1 MPKVIC
7 TLPNASLEISGV
19 KFTPTADGTGI
30 ISEELAPAVAELF
43 LSIHGYAIEP
53 APEPELPPVPTPLL
67 VAPAPAPA
75 AVVVPEPA
83 PVPAPSPE
91 KPARAKSLKPAAPDA
106 VPAAGATETP
116 PAPEDA
122 TVF

>member
-1 MPKVIC
+1 MSKVIC

-30 ISEELAPAVAELF
+30 ISEELAPAAAELF
-43 LSIHGYAIEP
+43 LSIPGYAIEP
-53 APEPELPPVPTPLL
+53 VPEPELPP
-67 VAPAPAPA
+67 APKPSPMAPAPA

-83 PVPAPSPE
+83 PE
-91 KPARAKSLKPAAPDA
+91 KPARAKALKPAAPDA

>member
-1 MPKVIC
+1 LPKVIC

-19 KFTPTADGTGI
+19 KFTVLADGTGI
-30 ISEELAPAVAELF
+30 ISEELAPAAAELF
-43 LSIHGYAIEP
+43 LSIPGYAIEP
-53 APEPELPPVPTPLL
+53 VPEPELPP
-67 VAPAPAPA
+67 APKPSPVAPAPA

-83 PVPAPSPE
+83 PVPAPAPAPE
-91 KPARAKSLKPAAPDA
+91 KPARAKALKPAAPDA